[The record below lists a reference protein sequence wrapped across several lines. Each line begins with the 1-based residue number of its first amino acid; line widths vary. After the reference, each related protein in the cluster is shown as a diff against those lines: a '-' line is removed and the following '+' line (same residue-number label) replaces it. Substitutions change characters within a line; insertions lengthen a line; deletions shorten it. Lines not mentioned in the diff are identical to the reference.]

1 MRAASLAASQPRC
14 LFAANSYPQPSPK
27 CAMRSCLGYYAA
39 SRFDALIC
47 LLPENYLLN
56 LAITIPSEDESRL
69 RKDAYEGGL
78 PGSEAR
84 VRLP

>member
-1 MRAASLAASQPRC
+1 MRAASLGASQPRR
-14 LFAANSYPQPSPK
+14 LFAVNSYPQPSPK
-27 CAMRSCLGYYAA
+27 CAMHSCLGHYAA

-56 LAITIPSEDESRL
+56 LAITIPSEDESGL

-78 PGSEAR
+78 PGLEAR
-84 VRLP
+84 LRLP